1 MAGNQPQQ
9 RRPQGRESERGKS
22 PDFVIRARQGPNS
35 DFFVNVG
42 AAWYVDVNGK
52 QGISVK
58 LNLLPIG
65 SDGSFLMLPPKEN
78 GGE

>member
-1 MAGNQPQQ
+1 MAGQQ
-9 RRPQGRESERGKS
+9 QHRGREPERGKS

-65 SDGSFLMLPPKEN
+65 SDGSFLMLPPKEQ